1 MDGNLNQS
9 NKRLTHG
16 LTSYKDIKQ
25 SYNSNHSGSK
35 DKDKAKQLNSINSKN
50 KNKNKHDQ

>member
-35 DKDKAKQLNSINSKN
+35 DKAKQLNSLNSKN